1 MEILA
6 SEILLKWSRTVR
18 RRQKKQQNLLGKKQS
33 PVSRIEIVVLFFQ
46 LTLDIVA
53 LE

>member
-1 MEILA
+1 MEQDSA
-6 SEILLKWSRTVR
+6 AAT
-18 RRQKKQQNLLGKKQS
+18 KKQQNLLGKKQS